1 MLLDANVDGTIAQLF
16 VLALLVWVP
25 VALWVFWGR

>member
-1 MLLDANVDGTIAQLF
+1 MFLDANVDGTILQLF
-16 VLALLVWVP
+16 ILALLVWVP

>member
-1 MLLDANVDGTIAQLF
+1 MFLDATDGTILQLF
-16 VLALLVWVP
+16 VLALLVWAP